1 MENRNNNPI
10 AEEIIHNN
18 PTGYGLFAGIGDN
31 FNSAAQAICELADDA
46 ISNLRA
52 NSDDP
57 DLSMTIVVSFE
68 NLGDAVEIGVV
79 DGGTGITNLDSAL
92 TIACRDGAQTP
103 LNEHGFGLKH
113 ALASCDSSPSQ
124 QWSIRTR
131 TKKDAAANQYR
142 EVTAPY
148 SMGTSEED
156 QPMKVFFYP
165 GAGGLPYPTGT
176 AVTVRCPMAKFQ
188 TVKPDRKAAQ
198 SDFHHLVMYAI
209 EELRYIYAGV
219 LADTNITM
227 KVLEVNGGTEKCH
240 ILKPLQPTW
249 EEGTMKRLENVP
261 YDLGGGQLT
270 IHCRYGNILPTKSNT
285 LKDGAKISGAGAT
298 DVTAASYTFNFTAG
312 NILTVANDTES
323 RTYNAQLA
331 VEGQSVIV
339 QRDPTTGIRNYD
351 VDLTEVINSTYYSD
365 TTIKNKVDEIVTAWN
380 AYIAEPHT
388 FDAGTSVMAVLQD
401 FDEWATENE
410 DPETRESYFTGT
422 SDFGGGSYLSKLN
435 NLNWNDCGSMG
446 GYMYTN
452 DANGLYNANI
462 EGLNTR
468 TGKSSIP
475 MVAANNMTF
484 TSSTRIVW
492 FFTVNYSNWF

>member
-1 MENRNNNPI
+1 MKSTISKRLVALCMAFAMMFSLMTVVHADTTVNDGLSAPTTHSEADKPAEVSSILVGSTTAYYETDDNTGNTTYIRALLTGKTEYDLKNATVTVNLTNSSTAVALDGTAITGGTTSRTFTTDLMNKAHTLTIGGVDYILAAGLPNGRVSIDSNDPLGLGTVTMAGTTMDVYGANVQNPFMGNTYFVNRNTNWTFINYFI
-10 AEEIIHNN
+10 SGVL
-18 PTGYGLFAGIGDN
+18 PTG
-31 FNSAAQAICELADDA
+31 
-46 ISNLRA
+46 IS
-52 NSDDP
+52 
-57 DLSMTIVVSFE
+57 LSSV
-68 NLGDAVEIGVV
+68 A
-79 DGGTGITNLDSAL
+79 
-92 TIACRDGAQTP
+92 
-103 LNEHGFGLKH
+103 
-113 ALASCDSSPSQ
+113 
-124 QWSIRTR
+124 
-131 TKKDAAANQYR
+131 
-142 EVTAPY
+142 TAY
-148 SMGTSEED
+148 
-156 QPMKVFFYP
+156 
-165 GAGGLPYPTGT
+165 
-176 AVTVRCPMAKFQ
+176 
-188 TVKPDRKAAQ
+188 
-198 SDFHHLVMYAI
+198 
-209 EELRYIYAGV
+209 
-219 LADTNITM
+219 
-227 KVLEVNGGTEKCH
+227 
-240 ILKPLQPTW
+240 
-249 EEGTMKRLENVP
+249 
-261 YDLGGGQLT
+261 
-270 IHCRYGNILPTKSNT
+270 T
-285 LKDGAKISGAGAT
+285 LKSGATISGAGAT
-298 DVTAASYTFNFTAG
+298 EVTATSYTFNFTIG
-312 NILTVANDTES
+312 KSLTVANDTES